1 MRQAIAVIMIILL
14 VFPLIFATMMSFSVS
29 TWAMD
34 RGFYLQLVS
43 DERIYEAIL
52 RDDAWKE
59 EQIFEVTD
67 FEGIPSDALAKAL
80 REVVTPNY
88 LRSQAVALVDR
99 TFDAIEGRASTLELS
114 VDITPLKDRLRSDG
128 GDRFARSL
136 AANLPVCGSGQEPFA
151 AGALIPRC
159 RPADLSEEQAA
170 QLIKAALPD
179 FLDSLPDSYPD
190 PAETV
195 YFDYPP
201 ENEFWM
207 GFIGTNRLIWASVLL
222 ALVAASFWVGA
233 AFVGGEN
240 RRQVV
245 QWLGWPLFVPAVL
258 TLIWGITIRIA
269 AGWPWIDY
277 GLGSWLATDV
287 WYRAEVAG
295 VISTVIR
302 TAIKAVAKGFLI
314 TGGISIG
321 ISLSLIIWSFSISK
335 EED

>member
-14 VFPLIFATMMSFSVS
+14 VFPLIFATLMSFSVS

-34 RGFYLQLVS
+34 RGFYLQLLS

-52 RDDAWKE
+52 RDDSWDD
-59 EQIFEVTD
+59 EQIFEVTEL
-67 FEGIPSDALAKAL
+67 EGIPSDALAKAL

-88 LRSQAVALVDR
+88 LRSQAVALVEE

-114 VDITPLKDRLRSDG
+114 VDISPLKDRLRSDG

-136 AANLPVCGSGQEPFA
+136 AANLPVCGSGQAAVA
-151 AGALIPRC
+151 AGAQLPRC
-159 RPADLSEEQAA
+159 RPADLSEEQTA
-170 QLIKAALPD
+170 QLITAALPD
-179 FLDSLPDSYPD
+179 FLDSLPDTYPE

-195 YFDYPP
+195 VFDYSP
-201 ENEFWM
+201 ENEFWT

-222 ALVAASFWVGA
+222 ALIAASFWVGA

-240 RRQVV
+240 RRRIV

-258 TLIWGITIRIA
+258 TLVCGISIRIA
-269 AGWPWIDY
+269 AGWPWVDY
-277 GLGSWLATDV
+277 GLGNWLATDV

-295 VISTVIR
+295 VIGTVVR
-302 TAIKAVAKGFLI
+302 TAIKAVARGFLV
-314 TGGISIG
+314 TGGVSIG
-321 ISLSLIIWSFSISK
+321 ISLGLIIWSFSISA
-335 EED
+335 EEE